1 MFPNGQRLMN
11 TNGLEFA
18 QTSGNVVAPWRT
30 SAGPGTVQANVIAV
44 KPGSTGNVGDHTITQ
59 IEDSQYDPSKLTVS
73 NPQATGGG
81 AHPSSTPQM
90 TQADFDAAPTPPPP
104 EDPPT

>member
-59 IEDSQYDPSKLTVS
+59 IEDSQYDPSNLT
-73 NPQATGGG
+73 G
-81 AHPSSTPQM
+81 STPQS
-90 TQADFDAAPTPPPP
+90 TAGRTDPPPP
-104 EDPPT
+104 PPAPSPASHPPPPRP

>member
-44 KPGSTGNVGDHTITQ
+44 KPGSTGNVGDHTLTQ

-73 NPQATGGG
+73 NPQPTGG
-81 AHPSSTPQM
+81 AAAPSATPP
-90 TQADFDAAPTPPPP
+90 TTEADFDPAPTPPPARA
-104 EDPPT
+104 PPT